1 MKGYTYIYNMKKY
14 RIKQINNY
22 LFIPQVSKGIF
33 DSLFG
38 IFSGIEIADNTTTWY
53 IKEYQDRYCVTD
65 SLEKAKE
72 VIEKYK
78 NRYNSEKGYPK
89 YHKV

>member
-1 MKGYTYIYNMKKY
+1 MKKY
-14 RIKQINNY
+14 RIKQISEN

-38 IFSGIEIADNTTTWY
+38 IFDGIAIEDNTTTWY
-53 IKEYQDRYCVTD
+53 IKEYQDIYCATD

-78 NRYNSEKGYPK
+78 NKINSEKRYPK
-89 YHKV
+89 YHKA

>member
-14 RIKQINNY
+14 RIKQISEN

-38 IFSGIEIADNTTTWY
+38 IFDGIAIEDNTTTWH
-53 IKEYQDRYCVTD
+53 IKEYQDIYCITD

-78 NRYNSEKGYPK
+78 RYPK
-89 YHKV
+89 YHKA